1 MSVVRK
7 DWEHWHAQCA
17 LALTPP
23 ESRERITRFL
33 QALFRAR
40 IRKLGL
46 SQWLATRDDGPEL
59 AAQCFETWCM
69 LHPRRDGK
77 HYKDWLLQRGDRGT
91 GALQSGVCLLMRR
104 VVQEWC
110 RRERPGSPGLPVN
123 LDLMTSLPSAE
134 ILLEG
139 HLLPA
144 DEAIFQEWLADWVE
158 RTRSH
163 LSPVS
168 AEILRLRHGGVGFHH
183 PEMKQKTGLSR
194 SRCYGIFHELLTQ
207 IHAEIQQFFPDESVT
222 VRAELCCS
230 ALERLQSEIFLQKKQ
245 DKPTFPKCM

>member
-33 QALFRAR
+33 HALFRTR
-40 IRKLGL
+40 VRKLGL
-46 SQWLATRDDGPEL
+46 SQWLVPRDVSPEW

-77 HYKDWLLQRGDRGT
+77 HYKDWLLHRGDRGT
-91 GALQSGVCLLMRR
+91 GALQSGVCLLMRK

-110 RRERPGSPGLPVN
+110 RRELPRAAELPLQ

-134 ILLEG
+134 ILLDD

-144 DEAIFQEWLADWVE
+144 DATLFQEWLAEWVE
-158 RTRSH
+158 RTRRH
-163 LSPVS
+163 LPPVT
-168 AEILRLRHGGVGFHH
+168 AEILYLRHGGIGFHH

-194 SRCYGIFHELLTQ
+194 SRCYAIFHELLAQ
-207 IHAEIQQFFPDESVT
+207 IQAEIQHQFPDESLT